1 MSGPPFQAQD
11 VIERVRAEL
20 GDLGTPFR
28 DAFAGTGEIGEFDLS
43 ESSIASATVTAVN
56 NGVVTTL
63 TPDRDYTLL
72 PVEGRVL
79 LAGAYNPLPDNT
91 TLIVVGVAQGMFSDQ
106 ELTVFVEEAVR
117 MHCVDR
123 RRTYRTRDSS
133 GFIRMV
139 EQPMNLVNLPEI
151 ELLPLS
157 LLATVNALWALA
169 TDASTD
175 IDITT
180 AEGTHVGRG
189 QRFQQLMAMIDAVS
203 ARYKE
208 LCEQLQIGYYRIEMG
223 NLRRVSR
230 TTGRLVPLYEERE
243 FDDYR
248 LPQRLIPEVDHKDDD
263 TSGLPNQGY
272 GGGYW

>member
-1 MSGPPFQAQD
+1 MPGPPFTVED
-11 VIERVRAEL
+11 VIDRVRKEL

-28 DAFAGTGEIGEFDLS
+28 DSFAGTGEIGEFDLS
-43 ESSIASATVTAVN
+43 ESSIASVQVTTVLS
-56 NGVVTTL
+56 GVVTTL
-63 TPDRDYTLL
+63 VQDRDYALM
-72 PVEGRVL
+72 PEEGRIL
-79 LAGAYNPLPDNT
+79 LLGSLNPLADNT
-91 TLIVVGVAQGMFSDQ
+91 TLIVTGVAQGMFSDE
-106 ELTVFVEEAVR
+106 ELTGFITEAVS
-117 MHCVDR
+117 MHCQNR
-123 RRTYRTRDSS
+123 RVTSRVRDSS

-139 EQPMNLVNLPEI
+139 ESPLGLLNLPEI
-151 ELLPLS
+151 ELLPLC

-189 QRFQQLMAMIDAVS
+189 QRFQQLMAMIDAVT

-230 TTGRLVPLYEERE
+230 TTGRLIPLYEERE

-263 TSGLPNQGY
+263 TSQLPDQGY

>member
-1 MSGPPFQAQD
+1 MPGPPFTTQD

-20 GDLGTPFR
+20 GDLGSPFR
-28 DAFAGTGEIGEFDLS
+28 DSFAGTGELGEYDLS
-43 ESSIASATVTAVN
+43 ESSIASAQVTLVN
-56 NGVVTTL
+56 GGNVTTL
-63 TPDRDYTLL
+63 TPDADYTLM
-72 PVEGRVL
+72 PTEGRIL
-79 LAGAYNPLPDNT
+79 LLGAHNPLPDNV
-91 TLIVVGVAQGMFSDQ
+91 TLIVTGTASGMFSDQ
-106 ELTVFVEEAVR
+106 ELTVFVDEAVR
-117 MHCVDR
+117 MHCKDR
-123 RRTYRTRDSS
+123 RRTYRARDSS

-139 EQPMNLVNLPEI
+139 EQPVTLANLPEL
-151 ELLPLS
+151 ELLPLA

-223 NLRRVSR
+223 TLRRISR
-230 TTGRLVPLYEERE
+230 TTGRLVPVYEARE

-248 LPQRLIPEVDHKDDD
+248 LPQRLIPEVDHRDDD
-263 TSGLPNQGY
+263 TSGLPDQGY